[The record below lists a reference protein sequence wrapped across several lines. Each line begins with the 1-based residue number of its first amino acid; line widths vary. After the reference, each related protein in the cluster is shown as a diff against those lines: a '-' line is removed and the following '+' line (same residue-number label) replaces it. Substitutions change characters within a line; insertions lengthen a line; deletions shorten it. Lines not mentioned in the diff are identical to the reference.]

1 MPKAMPCSRLLHR
14 AGARME
20 GREEPA
26 AGKGHGPSRCACCQ
40 VIADI
45 DFQCAGAPIGAPKG
59 CWLAL
64 LALNN
69 FKSQTI
75 ACSVELCWQGTFQL

>member
-1 MPKAMPCSRLLHR
+1 MPKATPCSRLLHM

-20 GREEPA
+20 GREEPT
-26 AGKGHGPSRCACCQ
+26 AGKGHGPSKRAC
-40 VIADI
+40 
-45 DFQCAGAPIGAPKG
+45 FQNMVHISFQRAGAPIGAPKG

-64 LALNN
+64 LALKK
-69 FKSQTI
+69 FKSQAI

>member
-1 MPKAMPCSRLLHR
+1 MPKATPWSRLLHR
-14 AGARME
+14 AHARME

-26 AGKGHGPSRCACCQ
+26 AGKDHGPSRRACFQ

-45 DFQCAGAPIGAPKG
+45 DSQCAGAPIGAPKG

-64 LALNN
+64 LALNK
-69 FKSQTI
+69 FKSQTV
-75 ACSVELCWQGTFQL
+75 ACSVGLCWQGTFQL

>member
-1 MPKAMPCSRLLHR
+1 MPKATPCSRLLHR

-20 GREEPA
+20 GREQPT
-26 AGKGHGPSRCACCQ
+26 AGKGHGLSRRVCLQ

-45 DFQCAGAPIGAPKG
+45 DVQCAEAPIGAPKG

-64 LALNN
+64 LAQNK